1 MAGVAVNDDG
11 DLRARR
17 TAMYRSWAKFKS
29 GEAVAGVRG
38 DVLSSWRRT
47 RKLRPPE
54 IAGAPSGQT
63 ELNHEALLAATHV
76 VDDSMRSSLRDAE
89 VMVGIVDPRG
99 QMVWTAGEPRLL
111 RRAEKCNYKPGAL
124 WDEASM
130 GITAMSLALSSDRP
144 STVWSAEHWSAALH
158 EWSSYAAPIRHPKT
172 RQLFGAVNF
181 STPWNKAHP
190 ALGLAVTAL
199 AERLGAEIA
208 ASTAATDLGADGVY
222 LSVLGRQ
229 HLTLAGRP
237 VRLTHRQTE
246 IALIL
251 ALRPAGVS
259 LAKLHA
265 DLYGDEAVE
274 MGTLKAEVSHLRA
287 ILGGRVSRTPYRLLG
302 SVGVDALEVLEDL
315 RNGRVAEAVGRFTGP
330 LLPWSESPRVLRLA
344 RTVEVAL
351 RDAVLTSDAYE
362 SALALAAHLEDDAEL
377 ANHILKI
384 LPRGDGRRHILR
396 GQLDSIG

>member
-1 MAGVAVNDDG
+1 
-11 DLRARR
+11 
-17 TAMYRSWAKFKS
+17 
-29 GEAVAGVRG
+29 
-38 DVLSSWRRT
+38 
-47 RKLRPPE
+47 
-54 IAGAPSGQT
+54 
-63 ELNHEALLAATHV
+63 
-76 VDDSMRSSLRDAE
+76 
-89 VMVGIVDPRG
+89 
-99 QMVWTAGEPRLL
+99 
-111 RRAEKCNYKPGAL
+111 
-124 WDEASM
+124 
-130 GITAMSLALSSDRP
+130 
-144 STVWSAEHWSAALH
+144 
-158 EWSSYAAPIRHPKT
+158 
-172 RQLFGAVNF
+172 
-181 STPWNKAHP
+181 
-190 ALGLAVTAL
+190 
-199 AERLGAEIA
+199 
-208 ASTAATDLGADGVY
+208 
-222 LSVLGRQ
+222 
-229 HLTLAGRP
+229 
-237 VRLTHRQTE
+237 
-246 IALIL
+246 LIL